1 MVKCEKYGKEKEKD
15 MPSLMWLRFVTI
27 QKMTFIILQ
36 MIRSLYQLKGYTQ
49 SQCVPDIHPFG
60 SWFLMLEPFFS
71 HYFVSTFLIQFCN
84 LLEIESRNKSL

>member
-49 SQCVPDIHPFG
+49 SQCVPDT
-60 SWFLMLEPFFS
+60 M
-71 HYFVSTFLIQFCN
+71 
-84 LLEIESRNKSL
+84 LLEGSVFLKCQAQTFA